1 MCSTCS
7 LKLWIIINMYWWR
20 PKVRA
25 TVKMK
30 ITKLSDTNICHQTTL
45 IKKYDITFDRP
56 PNVITDIWETYLL
69 INGYLTR
76 ANIIWSR
83 LHSAPPI
90 MVAIQLY
97 IYMEKKKSYTIH
109 VKRISDDFHLERKQ
123 LPRIH
128 RESWDYYIQRFPFF
142 LSLSLSLFF
151 FFFAF

>member
-1 MCSTCS
+1 M
-7 LKLWIIINMYWWR
+7 
-20 PKVRA
+20 VRA

-97 IYMEKKKSYTIH
+97 IYMGKKKILHHTCEKNFRWLSFGKKTIT
-109 VKRISDDFHLERKQ
+109 Q
-123 LPRIH
+123 NT
-128 RESWDYYIQRFPFF
+128 
-142 LSLSLSLFF
+142 
-151 FFFAF
+151 